1 MKYLL
6 FILATITLF
15 SCKKD
20 SPSASNDNA
29 KIFGTWETVTT
40 KNGDVYATGY
50 AFFQDNNEAG
60 YISSTGP
67 ESVGGNTWF
76 VLNSDRLQV
85 KMSNAEF
92 LDGTITS
99 YSKTKIVINL
109 TAGGTTTL
117 TPGTLPTH

>member
-6 FILATITLF
+6 FILATMTLF

-20 SPSASNDNA
+20 SPSASNDNI
-29 KIFGTWETVTT
+29 KMFGTWETVTT

-60 YISSTGP
+60 YISATGP
-67 ESVGGNTWF
+67 ESAGGNTWF
-76 VLNSDRLQV
+76 VLNGDRLQV

-99 YSKTKIVINL
+99 YSKTEIIISL